1 LLNQLYNFL
10 DIISLIV
17 IIASI
22 SKSTKQQN
30 IGQQFGGGMNKTKN
44 FEVTKNV
51 KVKFK
56 DVAGLEESK
65 REVK

>member
-1 LLNQLYNFL
+1 
-10 DIISLIV
+10 
-17 IIASI
+17 
-22 SKSTKQQN
+22 
-30 IGQQFGGGMNKTKN
+30 MNKTKN